1 MIICFKL
8 IRFGQQFIPMKNLLS
23 STLLLFTF
31 ASQAQIQL
39 TKTDFA
45 TGGDTVRMSQ
55 ANDNGYDV
63 TLTGAAYTWDFSDL
77 IATSQ
82 VLKDYRSM
90 AGVPM
95 FIQIVYGNFAAAKYQ
110 ASYSIESTA
119 LPVAQISSF
128 LPVSIENIYQFSKRS
143 DDSLTSLGFSMT
155 VNGNDLPFKSDTIE
169 TRYDFPL
176 AFGNTHFSRGYTLID
191 FNPILDAVWNQHRT
205 RTTTVD
211 GYGSITTPYGTF
223 DALRIKHDI
232 TETDSIYYT
241 FPLIGATWIPIPM
254 PASHEYEWWTNGEKE
269 PILRIT
275 TSELGGN
282 ENITAIEY
290 RDNYIPF
297 AGIEESSINI
307 SVYPNPVSNELSID
321 GVSTVNKI
329 QLIDS
334 KGAIVFSRMM
344 NNEGQ
349 LKVDVSSY
357 ASGTYQIIFISN
369 TETSVKTFVKK

>member
-1 MIICFKL
+1 
-8 IRFGQQFIPMKNLLS
+8 MKNLLS
-23 STLLLFTF
+23 STLLLFAF

-77 IATSQ
+77 TATSQ
-82 VLKDYRSM
+82 VLKDYRSL
-90 AGVPM
+90 AGAPT

-110 ASYSIESTA
+110 ASYSIESTT

-128 LPVSIENIYQFSKRS
+128 LPVSIENIFQYSKRS

-155 VNGNDLPFKSDTIE
+155 VNGTDIPFKSDTIE

-223 DALRIKHDI
+223 DVLRIKHDI

-241 FPLIGATWIPIPM
+241 FPFIGATWVPIPI
-254 PASHEYEWWTNGEKE
+254 PASHEYEWWANGEKE

-290 RDNYIPF
+290 RDNF
-297 AGIEESSINI
+297 NAALAGIEEESLNFLI
-307 SVYPNPVSNELSID
+307 YPNPVSNELTIQGTENVNSFQVID
-321 GVSTVNKI
+321 AKGSVVY
-329 QLIDS
+329 S
-334 KGAIVFSRMM
+334 KVINAE
-344 NNEGQ
+344 NQ
-349 LKVDVSSY
+349 LKIDVSSF
-357 ASGTYQIIFISN
+357 APGTYQIVFMTN
-369 TETSVKTFVKK
+369 TQTSVKTFVKK